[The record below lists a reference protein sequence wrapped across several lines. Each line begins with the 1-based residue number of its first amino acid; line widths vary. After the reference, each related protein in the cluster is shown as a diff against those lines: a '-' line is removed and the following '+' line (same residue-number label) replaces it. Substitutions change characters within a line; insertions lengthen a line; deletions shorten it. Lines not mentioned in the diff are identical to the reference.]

1 MTFLRCLFTCAAL
14 SLGFDSMPAH
24 AQQVATIGEAAQING
39 GLALQLCI
47 TPGVQGPQRAELF
60 RQAGFA
66 ETVERSGVNSDT
78 THSFT
83 APSGSARVE
92 LYYGEMPEHCF
103 VTSDHM
109 GVGIAST
116 VLDQV
121 VPRLY
126 PGFVRRID
134 AGPVDPATGQPAQ
147 CVRYEDPTNPI
158 GYVVG
163 VSAGGG
169 AQGCIEN
176 GTSVLFMSARV

>member
-1 MTFLRCLFTCAAL
+1 MASIPRIAIIAAV
-14 SLGFDSMPAH
+14 SLGVGALPAT

-47 TPGVQGPQRAELF
+47 MPGVRGPQTAAMF

-66 ETVERSGVNSDT
+66 ESVERSATNSDT
-78 THSFT
+78 THIFT
-83 APSGSARVE
+83 DPSQSVRVE
-92 LYYGEMPEHCF
+92 LYYGETPDYCS

-109 GVGIAST
+109 GVSIASG

-126 PGFVRRID
+126 PGYVRRVD
-134 AGPVDPATGQPAQ
+134 TGPVDPETGQPAQ

-158 GYVVG
+158 GYVAG
-163 VSAGGG
+163 VTPGDG
-169 AQGCIEN
+169 AQGCIGN
-176 GTSVLFMSARV
+176 GTSRFYFSARV